1 MCDYLSKLL
10 LILGTLSN
18 IITNNKMLSVG
29 NGTAQNIQWTIM
41 EKCKLKTMSAFWIV
55 LSELWNCVHNI
66 K

>member
-41 EKCKLKTMSAFWIV
+41 EKCKLKTMSAF
-55 LSELWNCVHNI
+55 
-66 K
+66 